1 MVKAAKRPTRAPVF
15 VPRELARL
23 WSARRTAASRPA
35 RTGTAAV
42 VSPDETGDPTL
53 LHVDLSA
60 HLVAAHDRP
69 VVAGVLA
76 RGTAGAL
83 EPATH
88 LSLLRPNDALRIME
102 RIRPDVLL
110 VESAAARWGPWVHL
124 GSYGALER
132 DRLLLALLDHAR
144 AAAVPSVLWLDT
156 PDGENPGLV
165 AMSGRFDLV
174 LRTDRATVD
183 GGPWSAGV
191 SLRDF
196 HPVGLANAEH
206 DVALAAGVAPATM
219 AGLAAAI
226 EPLRVLET
234 PDAQVRPERLARA
247 YRSATAHLA
256 MPTADAVTS
265 NPDEVLRALACGA
278 RVVAVEPSERASWL
292 EKDLAAYVNVVGDHQ
307 AAGAA
312 LRAAVRDGRRDDA
325 SARELLRTLRD
336 HRSVQARLATLLDLV
351 GRGPY
356 TALAQPRVEPPDA
369 PGDAPWVAFV
379 DEPGQAMLAVDPG
392 LLRDLAITAECVDAE
407 VAGVGSI
414 TEVTTTLA
422 DGVLVVRRAALD
434 AHPGV
439 VPDRVLLT
447 EWARGGRRMVTLA
460 VTTPTQ
466 GEEVGAL

>member
-1 MVKAAKRPTRAPVF
+1 
-15 VPRELARL
+15 
-23 WSARRTAASRPA
+23 
-35 RTGTAAV
+35 
-42 VSPDETGDPTL
+42 
-53 LHVDLSA
+53 
-60 HLVAAHDRP
+60 
-69 VVAGVLA
+69 
-76 RGTAGAL
+76 
-83 EPATH
+83 
-88 LSLLRPNDALRIME
+88 
-102 RIRPDVLL
+102 
-110 VESAAARWGPWVHL
+110 
-124 GSYGALER
+124 
-132 DRLLLALLDHAR
+132 LLALLDHAR